1 MDKSLRIMERNLF
14 WFFFIK
20 VIEILIRI
28 FKLKVHHHVGEKIIE
43 VLHAK
48 SQSLP
53 GEMTVFHQEKMVT
66 IPKRGKGKQSI

>member
-1 MDKSLRIMERNLF
+1 M
-14 WFFFIK
+14 
-20 VIEILIRI
+20 
-28 FKLKVHHHVGEKIIE
+28 GEKIIE